1 MLIDKTNSFKNIS
14 SVKPSIIIGLITLLF
29 LISSIIWIFFD
40 NEFFRLELQV
50 IEKENLPTIEIDG
63 AKFVGETKLGKKYFI
78 DAKKIINSKVKDNVK
93 LTSLYA
99 TILDNKKLILISSNK
114 GTLNTKNFF
123 FELNGDVKLTDES
136 KNLEVFTQKLKGDIN
151 KGNYLTSDV
160 YAVIK
165 SAKISS
171 SQMQFK
177 GNENIVLFKGET
189 FLRIN

>member
-1 MLIDKTNSFKNIS
+1 MLINKTNSFKNIS
-14 SVKPSIIIGLITLLF
+14 SIKPSIIIGSITLLF

-40 NEFFRLELQV
+40 NEFLRLELQV
-50 IEKENLPTIEIDG
+50 IEKENLPTVEIDG

-78 DAKKIINSKVKDNVK
+78 EAKKIINSKIKDNVK

-99 TILDNKKLILISSNK
+99 RIIDSKKLILISSNK

-123 FELNGDVKLTDES
+123 LELNGDVKLTDES

>member
-99 TILDNKKLILISSNK
+99 TISDSKKLILISSNK

-123 FELNGDVKLTDES
+123 FELNGDVKLTDKS
-136 KNLEVFTQKLKGDIN
+136 KSLEIFTQKMKGNIN
-151 KGNYLTSDV
+151 KGEYLTSDV

-171 SQMQFK
+171 SQMEFK
-177 GNENIVLFKGET
+177 DNENIILFKGET

>member
-1 MLIDKTNSFKNIS
+1 MLINKTNSFKNIS
-14 SVKPSIIIGLITLLF
+14 SIKPSIIIGSITLLF

-99 TILDNKKLILISSNK
+99 TISDSKKLILISSNK

-123 FELNGDVKLTDES
+123 FELNGDVKLTDKS
-136 KNLEVFTQKLKGDIN
+136 KSLEIFTQKMQGNIN
-151 KGNYLTSDV
+151 KGEYLTSDV

-171 SQMQFK
+171 SQMEFK
-177 GNENIVLFKGET
+177 DNENIILFKGET

>member
-1 MLIDKTNSFKNIS
+1 MLINKTNSFKNIS
-14 SVKPSIIIGLITLLF
+14 SIKPSIIIGSITLLF

-99 TILDNKKLILISSNK
+99 TISDSKKLILISSNK

-123 FELNGDVKLTDES
+123 FELNGDVKLTDKS
-136 KNLEVFTQKLKGDIN
+136 KSLEIFTQKMKGNIN
-151 KGNYLTSDV
+151 KGEYLTSDV

-171 SQMQFK
+171 SQMEFK
-177 GNENIVLFKGET
+177 DNENIILFKGET

>member
-40 NEFFRLELQV
+40 NEFLRLELQV
-50 IEKENLPTIEIDG
+50 IEKENLPTVEIDG

-78 DAKKIINSKVKDNVK
+78 EAKKIINSKIKDNVK

-99 TILDNKKLILISSNK
+99 RIIDSKKLILISSNK

-123 FELNGDVKLTDES
+123 LELNGDVKLTDES

>member
-1 MLIDKTNSFKNIS
+1 MLINKTNSFKNIS
-14 SVKPSIIIGLITLLF
+14 SIKPSIIIGSITLLF

-40 NEFFRLELQV
+40 NEFLRLELQV
-50 IEKENLPTIEIDG
+50 IEKENLPTVEIDG

-99 TILDNKKLILISSNK
+99 TISDSKKLILISSNK

-123 FELNGDVKLTDES
+123 FELNGDVKLTDKS
-136 KNLEVFTQKLKGDIN
+136 KSLEIFTQKMQGNIN
-151 KGNYLTSDV
+151 KGEYLTSDV

-171 SQMQFK
+171 SQMEFK
-177 GNENIVLFKGET
+177 DNENIILFKGET